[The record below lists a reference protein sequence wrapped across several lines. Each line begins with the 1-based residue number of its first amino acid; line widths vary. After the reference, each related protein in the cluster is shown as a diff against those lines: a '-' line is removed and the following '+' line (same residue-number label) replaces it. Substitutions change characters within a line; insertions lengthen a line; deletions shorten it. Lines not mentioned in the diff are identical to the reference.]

1 MEDLNQ
7 ELEKL
12 STTVDGLK
20 EAINQSFTLL
30 GIAITNIIKK
40 ENEKSGKQKP
50 TVRVIPFDI
59 EKAKQG
65 AKVVTRDGHNVRI
78 LCYNSRCCNSRH
90 PIIAE
95 IDIIE
100 DILLTTYAEDGTYL
114 FNKATSNYDLMI
126 AEKCI

>member
-1 MEDLNQ
+1 MKDLNQ

-20 EAINQSFTLL
+20 EAINQSFNLM
-30 GIAITNIIKK
+30 GIAIANIIKK

-65 AKVVTRDGHNVRI
+65 AKVVTRDRRNVRI
-78 LCYNSRCCNSRH
+78 LCFDSKNRSGQ
-90 PIIAE
+90 PIVAE
-95 IDIIE
+95 IYIE
-100 DILLTTYAEDGTYL
+100 DGSILTNHAEDGTYL
-114 FNKATSNYDLMI
+114 YSKTRSDYDLFI
-126 AEKCI
+126 EEECV

>member
-1 MEDLNQ
+1 MKDLNQ

-20 EAINQSFTLL
+20 EAINQSFTIL
-30 GIAITNIIKK
+30 GIAIANIIKK
-40 ENEKSGKQKP
+40 ENEKSGEQKP

-65 AKVVTRDGHNVRI
+65 AKVVTRDGHNVHI
-78 LCYNSRCCNSRH
+78 LCYNSKCCNSRQ

-100 DILLTTYAEDGTYL
+100 DVLLTTHAEDGTYL
-114 FNKATSNYDLMI
+114 FNKATSGYDLMI
-126 AEKCI
+126 EEECI